1 MAQYSKES
9 PEYIANGHYRIDEVE
24 YMSVWTFKN
33 KYSGTTDNT
42 TGINGSEGKELT
54 RNCSKCYST
63 EPDFGGYN
71 EIYVFPV
78 DEIKRY
84 YSIN

>member
-9 PEYIANGHYRIDEVE
+9 SEYIVNGHYRINAVD

-33 KYSGTTDNT
+33 NYSGTTDNT
-42 TGINGSEGKELT
+42 TSINGSEGKELT
-54 RNCSKCYST
+54 RKCSKYYST

-71 EIYVFPV
+71 KIYVFPIG
-78 DEIKRY
+78 ELKKY
-84 YSIN
+84 YCLT